1 VLVAKEQK
9 EQATQSKYEDAMQR
23 ERRNRQRLVDVH
35 RTEVKNVQQQAE
47 RKSDRAWQKLCD
59 NLQSQLGGL
68 QTQVVQLEL
77 ERLRLSRQWEC
88 KEEIQKRTA
97 STLHA
102 SLEVSS
108 IIPGVFMKLF
118 YFMIWPAIHLFYNL
132 VPRRQRKW

>member
-1 VLVAKEQK
+1 MAKEHK
-9 EQATQSKYEDAMQR
+9 EHDTHSKYEDAMQR
-23 ERRNRQRLVDVH
+23 ERRNRERLVDVH
-35 RTEVKNVQQQAE
+35 RTEVKNVQLQAE

-77 ERLRLSRQWEC
+77 ERIRLNRQWED
-88 KEEIQKRTA
+88 KEEILKRTA

-108 IIPGVFMKLF
+108 IIHVLFMSLF
-118 YFMIWPAIHLFYNL
+118 YYMICPACHLFYNL